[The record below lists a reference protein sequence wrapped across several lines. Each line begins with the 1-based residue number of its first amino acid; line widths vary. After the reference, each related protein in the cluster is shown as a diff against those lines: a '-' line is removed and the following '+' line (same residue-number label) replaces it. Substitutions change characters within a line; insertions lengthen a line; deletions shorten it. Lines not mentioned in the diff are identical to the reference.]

1 MAIRPE
7 AGNDHGFT
15 QSKIEKA
22 VEVAGIVGCKYSGN
36 NRRWRLL
43 LAVAGSLA
51 VALACPGQTAAL
63 PGSPDAA
70 AKVPQFEVISVK
82 PDKSGRGS
90 GMARFHADGLS
101 VVNMSVH
108 DMLTAAF
115 HVFDDQVLNEPAW
128 VKTEPWDIDA
138 KVGGDDVAALQ
149 SLSFDQRT
157 TMFQQIVTERF
168 GLKTHHETRELP
180 VYALVV
186 AKGGVKMTAA
196 KPFPNPPAVAKNGPG
211 SLMLT
216 GRGKLEAEGTTM
228 PYVATVLENQ
238 VQRKVV
244 DRTGLTGAYDFT
256 LTWTP
261 DQPGNVEAGGV
272 ALPAGDESAPS
283 IFTAV
288 QEQLGL
294 KLEASKGPVDVIVV
308 DQIEKPEAN

>member
-1 MAIRPE
+1 M
-7 AGNDHGFT
+7 
-15 QSKIEKA
+15 
-22 VEVAGIVGCKYSGN
+22 
-36 NRRWRLL
+36 
-43 LAVAGSLA
+43 A
-51 VALACPGQTAAL
+51 VALACAGQTAPP

-82 PDKSGRGS
+82 PGKSDRGS
-90 GMARFHADGLS
+90 GARFQPDGLT
-101 VVNMSVH
+101 VVGMSVH
-108 DMLTAAF
+108 DMLVEAF
-115 HVFDDQVLNEPAW
+115 HVFDDQVVNEPAW

-149 SLSFDQRT
+149 KLSFDQRT
-157 TMFQQIVTERF
+157 TMFGQIVTERF
-168 GLKTHHETRELP
+168 GLKVHHETRELP
-180 VYALVV
+180 VFALVV

-211 SLMLT
+211 RLMMT
-216 GRGKLEAEGTTM
+216 GRGKLEAEGTAM
-228 PYVATVLENQ
+228 PYVATVLENE
-238 VQRKVV
+238 VHRKVV

-261 DQPGNVEAGGV
+261 DQ
-272 ALPAGDESAPS
+272 SAPS

-308 DQIEKPEAN
+308 DQVEKPEAN

>member
-1 MAIRPE
+1 
-7 AGNDHGFT
+7 
-15 QSKIEKA
+15 
-22 VEVAGIVGCKYSGN
+22 
-36 NRRWRLL
+36 
-43 LAVAGSLA
+43 
-51 VALACPGQTAAL
+51 
-63 PGSPDAA
+63 
-70 AKVPQFEVISVK
+70 
-82 PDKSGRGS
+82 
-90 GMARFHADGLS
+90 
-101 VVNMSVH
+101 
-108 DMLTAAF
+108 
-115 HVFDDQVLNEPAW
+115 
-128 VKTEPWDIDA
+128 
-138 KVGGDDVAALQ
+138 
-149 SLSFDQRT
+149 
-157 TMFQQIVTERF
+157 
-168 GLKTHHETRELP
+168 
-180 VYALVV
+180 
-186 AKGGVKMTAA
+186 MTAA

>member
-1 MAIRPE
+1 M
-7 AGNDHGFT
+7 
-15 QSKIEKA
+15 
-22 VEVAGIVGCKYSGN
+22 
-36 NRRWRLL
+36 
-43 LAVAGSLA
+43 AVA
-51 VALACPGQTAAL
+51 VACAGQTAAL
-63 PGSPDAA
+63 PGSTDAA

-90 GMARFHADGLS
+90 GMARFRADGLT
-101 VVNMSVH
+101 VVGLSLD
-108 DMLTAAF
+108 DMLTAAV
-115 HVFDDQVLNEPAW
+115 HVFDDQVVNEPAW
-128 VKTEPWDIDA
+128 VKTEYWDIEA

-157 TMFQQIVTERF
+157 AMFQQIVTERF
-168 GLKTHHETRELP
+168 GLKVHHETRELP

-211 SLMLT
+211 SLTLT

-261 DQPGNVEAGGV
+261 DQPGNVEAGGSV
-272 ALPAGDESAPS
+272 LPAADESAPS